1 MIMCVSAKG
10 LKKTNEASD
19 RVLGEMLLFKIKLRV
34 ID

>member
-10 LKKTNEASD
+10 LKKTNEAID
-19 RVLGEMLLFKIKLRV
+19 RVLGEMLLFKIELLV